1 MPKLAIG
8 HCREASDPR
17 CLRAVLGEL
26 VLTFLFVFVGVGSA
40 ITGGK
45 AVAAGG
51 DTSAALIAVAL
62 GHALVVAVFATAG
75 FHISGAHMNPAVT
88 LSLCVGGHIT
98 LLKSA
103 FFVVAQMLGSS
114 LACLLLRALT
124 GGEVTPVHAL
134 AAGVGPIQGVVSEV
148 VFTFTLLFTIYA
160 AILDPKSS
168 APGFGPLLTGLL
180 VGANTIAGGALTGA
194 SMNPA
199 RSFGPA
205 LATNN
210 WENHWVYWVGPLA
223 GGPLAV
229 AVYEFLFTVPA
240 THQQLPVVE

>member
-1 MPKLAIG
+1 MDLTIELLCNGFGFPFFLLCSRSLYCDYENALTETHNVRTRLNAEPPFLAY
-8 HCREASDPR
+8 CFS
-17 CLRAVLGEL
+17 
-26 VLTFLFVFVGVGSA
+26 
-40 ITGGK
+40 GK

-124 GGEVTPVHAL
+124 GGEVRPTFLRVTNTF
-134 AAGVGPIQGVVSEV
+134 PICH
-148 VFTFTLLFTIYA
+148 I
-160 AILDPKSS
+160 
-168 APGFGPLLTGLL
+168 
-180 VGANTIAGGALTGA
+180 N
-194 SMNPA
+194 
-199 RSFGPA
+199 
-205 LATNN
+205 
-210 WENHWVYWVGPLA
+210 
-223 GGPLAV
+223 
-229 AVYEFLFTVPA
+229 
-240 THQQLPVVE
+240 